1 MTCFFLLDKQKIKII
16 YFYNKSFSM
25 VYNGV
30 PVFAVNVD
38 DPGCSISTMS
48 LVDDPAMSIDM
59 VCFSKEQKMNFS
71 IQDESQHN
79 ILTCL
84 VRVDFPILRLTEDGD
99 PYYIVFSK
107 ETAKVLCQRLMTDG
121 MQQNISLQHNGKL
134 IQGIQLQEVFIKDTE
149 KGISPIGFEDAADG
163 SLMGVYH
170 IEDEALWNDCI
181 EGRFKGISIESLLC
195 IEEFKKKCNKKIK
208 KNIMSKIKDA
218 LKRLLM
224 EFNTLSTDKAELYWE
239 EDTELMV
246 GYKVFV
252 EDESG
257 NKVPAL
263 DGEYISDENKIKVAG
278 GVVTEIER
286 REVDDM
292 PVNVPA
298 EKKDT
303 MAEPVVE
310 EPKEE
315 PAKEEPK
322 NDNTDKTAEL
332 EKRIADL
339 ESKIAE
345 LETKLV
351 EIATTPAAQ
360 PVMDE
365 FENIKKIET
374 TGDKKLD
381 KRIAIAKALREN

>member
-1 MTCFFLLDKQKIKII
+1 
-16 YFYNKSFSM
+16 M
-25 VYNGV
+25 VYNNI
-30 PVFAVNVD
+30 PIFAVNVD

-71 IQDESQHN
+71 IQDESKHN

-84 VRVDFPILRLTEDGD
+84 VRVDFPILRLTEDGN
-99 PYYIVFSK
+99 PYYIVFNK
-107 ETAKVLCQRLMTDG
+107 ENAKVLCQRLMTDG

-134 IQGIQLQEVFIKDTE
+134 IDGIQLQEVFIKDSSL
-149 KGISPIGFEDAADG
+149 GISPVGFEDAADG

-181 EGRFKGISIESLLC
+181 EGRFKGISIESLLG

-208 KNIMSKIKDA
+208 KNNMSKIKEM
-218 LKRLLM
+218 LKKLLM
-224 EFNTLSTDKAELYWE
+224 EFNSLSTNIAELYWE

-257 NKVPAL
+257 NKVPAM

-278 GVVTEIER
+278 GTVTEIER
-286 REVDDM
+286 REVDDA
-292 PVNVPA
+292 PVNIPPV
-298 EKKDT
+298 EKKEEA
-303 MAEPVVE
+303 MAEPAVEEPKADPAEPAAE

-315 PAKEEPK
+315 PKD
-322 NDNTDKTAEL
+322 DNTEKVAEM
-332 EKRIADL
+332 EK
-339 ESKIAE
+339 KIAE
-345 LETKLV
+345 LEAKLADLEAKIA

-365 FENIKKIET
+365 FENIKKLGK
-374 TGDKKLD
+374 TGDKDLD
-381 KRIAIAKALREN
+381 KRLAIAAALKTK

>member
-1 MTCFFLLDKQKIKII
+1 
-16 YFYNKSFSM
+16 M
-25 VYNGV
+25 VYNNI

-38 DPGCSISTMS
+38 DPGCSISAMS

-59 VCFSKEQKMNFS
+59 VCFSKEQNMKFS
-71 IQDESQHN
+71 IQDETQHN

-84 VRVDFPILRLTEDGD
+84 VRVDFPILRVTQDGN
-99 PYYIVFSK
+99 PYYIVFNK
-107 ETAKVLCQRLMTDG
+107 DTAKVLCQRLMTDG

-149 KGISPIGFEDAADG
+149 KGISPVGFEEAADG
-163 SLMGVYH
+163 SLMGIYH
-170 IEDEALWNDCI
+170 ITDDALWNDCI
-181 EGRFKGISIESLLC
+181 EGRFKGISIESLIG

-208 KNIMSKIKDA
+208 KNNMSKIKDA

-224 EFNTLSTDKAELYWE
+224 EFNSLSTNIAELYWE

-257 NKVPAL
+257 NKVPAM

-292 PVNVPA
+292 PAEVPA
-298 EKKDT
+298 EKKEET
-303 MAEPVVE
+303 MEEPVVE
-310 EPKEE
+310 EPVVEE
-315 PAKEEPK
+315 PTVEEPK
-322 NDNTDKTAEL
+322 EDKTVEL

-339 ESKIAE
+339 EAKLAD
-345 LETKLV
+345 LEAKLA
-351 EIATTPAAQ
+351 EIATAPAAA
-360 PVMDE
+360 PVVDE
-365 FENIKKIET
+365 FENIKKIGK
-374 TGDKKLD
+374 TGDKSLD
-381 KRIAIAKALREN
+381 KRIAIAAALKEN

>member
-1 MTCFFLLDKQKIKII
+1 
-16 YFYNKSFSM
+16 M
-25 VYNGV
+25 VYNNI

-59 VCFSKEQKMNFS
+59 VCFSKEQKMKFS

-84 VRVDFPILRLTEDGD
+84 VRVDFPILRLTEDGN
-99 PYYIVFSK
+99 PYYIVFNK
-107 ETAKVLCQRLMTDG
+107 DTAKVLCQRLMKDG
-121 MQQNISLQHNGKL
+121 MQQNISLNHNGKL

-149 KGISPIGFEDAADG
+149 KGISPVGFEDAADG

-181 EGRFKGISIESLLC
+181 EGRFKGISIESLLG
-195 IEEFKKKCNKKIK
+195 IEDFKKCNKKNKKKNNMSKLKDMIK
-208 KNIMSKIKDA
+208 K
-218 LKRLLM
+218 LLL
-224 EFNTLSTDKAELYWE
+224 EFNSLSTNIAELYWE

-257 NKVPAL
+257 NKVPAM

-278 GVVTEIER
+278 GTVTEIER

-298 EKKDT
+298 EKKEDV
-303 MAEPVVE
+303 ME
-310 EPKEE
+310 EPAVEE

-322 NDNTDKTAEL
+322 EEQPTEQPKDDNTEKVAEL
-332 EKRIADL
+332 EKKVAD
-339 ESKIAE
+339 
-345 LETKLV
+345 LETKLADLEAKLA

-360 PVMDE
+360 PVIDE
-365 FENIKKIET
+365 FENIRKVGK
-374 TGDKKLD
+374 TGDKNLD
-381 KRIAIAKALREN
+381 KRLAIAAALKN

>member
-1 MTCFFLLDKQKIKII
+1 MKTYNNIPIFL
-16 YFYNKSFSM
+16 
-25 VYNGV
+25 
-30 PVFAVNVD
+30 VNVD

-48 LVDDPAMSIDM
+48 LVDDPAMEIPM
-59 VCFSKEQKMNFS
+59 LMFSEDKPKMNFS
-71 IQDESQHN
+71 IQDESQHC

-84 VRVDFPILRLTEDGD
+84 VRTDFPILRVNEDGD
-99 PYYIVFSK
+99 PFYIVFNK
-107 ETAKVLCQRLMTDG
+107 ETSKKLAQRLMTDG
-121 MQQNISLQHNGKL
+121 MQQNISLNHNGKL
-134 IQGIQLQEVFIKDTE
+134 IDGVILQEVFLKDTSL
-149 KGISPIGFEDAADG
+149 GINPVGFEDAGEG

-170 IEDEALWNDCI
+170 IIDDALWKDCI
-181 EGRFKGISIESLLC
+181 EGKFGGISIESYLSLESFNK
-195 IEEFKKKCNKKIK
+195 IDNKKT

-257 NKVPAL
+257 NKVPAI

-303 MAEPVVE
+303 MEEPVKEEPVKEEPAKE

-322 NDNTDKTAEL
+322 DDNTEKVAEL
-332 EKRIADL
+332 EKKVAD
-339 ESKIAE
+339 
-345 LETKLV
+345 LETKLADLEAKLA

-360 PVMDE
+360 PVIDE
-365 FENIKKIET
+365 FENIRKVGK
-374 TGDKKLD
+374 TGDKNLD
-381 KRIAIAKALREN
+381 KRLAIAAALKN

>member
-1 MTCFFLLDKQKIKII
+1 
-16 YFYNKSFSM
+16 M

-30 PVFAVNVD
+30 PIFAVNVD

-84 VRVDFPILRLTEDGD
+84 VRVDFPILRVTPDGN
-99 PYYIVFSK
+99 PYYIVFNK

-134 IQGIQLQEVFIKDTE
+134 IDGIKLQEVFIKDSSL
-149 KGISPIGFEDAADG
+149 GISPVGFEDAADG

-170 IEDEALWNDCI
+170 IEDDALWNDCI
-181 EGRFKGISIESLLC
+181 EGRFKGISIESLLG

-208 KNIMSKIKDA
+208 KNNMSKIKDA

-224 EFNTLSTDKAELYWE
+224 EFNSLSTNIAELYWE

-257 NKVPAL
+257 NKVPAM

-278 GVVTEIER
+278 GTVTEIER

-298 EKKDT
+298 EVPAEKKEET
-303 MAEPVVE
+303 ME
-310 EPKEE
+310 EPAVEE

-322 NDNTDKTAEL
+322 EEPAMEEPKDDNTEKVAEM

-339 ESKIAE
+339 E
-345 LETKLV
+345 TKLADLEAKLA

-360 PVMDE
+360 PVIDE
-365 FENIKKIET
+365 FENIKKRGT

-381 KRIAIAKALREN
+381 KRIAIAQALKEN

>member
-1 MTCFFLLDKQKIKII
+1 
-16 YFYNKSFSM
+16 M
-25 VYNGV
+25 VYNNI

-38 DPGCSISTMS
+38 DPGCSISAMS

-59 VCFSKEQKMNFS
+59 VCFSKEQNMKFS
-71 IQDESQHN
+71 IQDETQHN

-84 VRVDFPILRLTEDGD
+84 VRVDFPILRVTQDGN
-99 PYYIVFSK
+99 PYYIVFNK
-107 ETAKVLCQRLMTDG
+107 DTAKVLCQRLMTDG
-121 MQQNISLQHNGKL
+121 MQQNISLNHNGKL

-170 IEDEALWNDCI
+170 IEDDALWNDCI
-181 EGRFKGISIESLLC
+181 EGRFKGISIESLLG

-208 KNIMSKIKDA
+208 KNNMSKIKDA

-224 EFNTLSTDKAELYWE
+224 EFNSLSTNIAELYWE

-257 NKVPAL
+257 NKVPAM

-278 GVVTEIER
+278 GTVTEIEK

-292 PVNVPA
+292 PAEVPV
-298 EKKDT
+298 EKKEET
-303 MAEPVVE
+303 MEEPVVE
-310 EPKEE
+310 EPVVEE
-315 PAKEEPK
+315 PAVEEPK
-322 NDNTDKTAEL
+322 EDKTVEL
-332 EKRIADL
+332 EKRISD
-339 ESKIAE
+339 
-345 LETKLV
+345 LETKLADLETKLA
-351 EIATTPAAQ
+351 EIATAPAAA
-360 PVMDE
+360 PVIDE
-365 FENIKKIET
+365 FENIKKIGK
-374 TGDKKLD
+374 TGDKSLD
-381 KRIAIAKALREN
+381 KRIAIAAALKN

>member
-1 MTCFFLLDKQKIKII
+1 ML
-16 YFYNKSFSM
+16 
-25 VYNGV
+25 YNGI
-30 PVFAVNVD
+30 PVFLVNVD

-48 LVDDPAMSIDM
+48 LVGDPAMDIPM
-59 VCFSKEQKMNFS
+59 VLFSEAKPKMNFS
-71 IQDESQHN
+71 IQDESQKN

-84 VRVDFPILRLTEDGD
+84 VRTDFPILRLTEDGD
-99 PYYIVFSK
+99 PFYIVFNK
-107 ETAKVLCQRLMTDG
+107 ETSKKLAQRLMTDG
-121 MQQNISLQHNGKL
+121 MQQNISLNHNGKL
-134 IQGIQLQEVFIKDTE
+134 IDGVILQEVFLKDTSL
-149 KGISPIGFEDAADG
+149 GINPIGFEDAGEG

-170 IEDEALWNDCI
+170 ITDDALWKDCI
-181 EGRFKGISIESLLC
+181 EGRFGGISIESYLSLENFNK
-195 IEEFKKKCNKKIK
+195 IDNKKT

-257 NKVPAL
+257 NKVPAM

-278 GVVTEIER
+278 GTVTEIER

-298 EKKDT
+298 EVPVEKKEET
-303 MAEPVVE
+303 MEEPVV
-310 EPKEE
+310 EE
-315 PAKEEPK
+315 PAKEEPATEEPK
-322 NDNTDKTAEL
+322 DDNTEKVSEL
-332 EKRIADL
+332 EKKVADLEAKIADL
-339 ESKIAE
+339 E
-345 LETKLV
+345 TKLA

-365 FENIKKIET
+365 FENVKKT
-374 TGDKKLD
+374 TSTGDKKLD
-381 KRIAIAKALREN
+381 KRIAIAQALKEN

>member
-1 MTCFFLLDKQKIKII
+1 
-16 YFYNKSFSM
+16 M

-30 PVFAVNVD
+30 PIFAVNVD

-59 VCFSKEQKMNFS
+59 VCFSKEQNMKFS
-71 IQDESQHN
+71 IQDETQHN

-84 VRVDFPILRLTEDGD
+84 VRVDFPILRLTPDGN

-107 ETAKVLCQRLMTDG
+107 ETAKILCQRLMTDG

-134 IQGIQLQEVFIKDTE
+134 IDGIKLQEVFIKDSSL
-149 KGISPIGFEDAADG
+149 GISPVGFEDAADG

-170 IEDEALWNDCI
+170 IEDDALWNDCI
-181 EGRFKGISIESLLC
+181 EGRFKGISIESLLG

-208 KNIMSKIKDA
+208 KNNMSKLKDMIK
-218 LKRLLM
+218 KLLL
-224 EFNTLSTDKAELYWE
+224 EFNSLSTNIAELYWE

-257 NKVPAL
+257 NKVPAM

-278 GVVTEIER
+278 GTVTEIEK

-298 EKKDT
+298 EKKEDV
-303 MAEPVVE
+303 MEEPAVE

-315 PAKEEPK
+315 PKEEPATEEPK
-322 NDNTDKTAEL
+322 DDNTEKVAEL
-332 EKRIADL
+332 EKRISDL
-339 ESKIAE
+339 EAKIAE
-345 LETKLV
+345 LETKLA
-351 EIATTPAAQ
+351 EIATAPAAQ
-360 PVMDE
+360 PVIDE
-365 FENIKKIET
+365 FENIKKRGT

-381 KRIAIAKALREN
+381 KRIAIAQALKEN

>member
-1 MTCFFLLDKQKIKII
+1 
-16 YFYNKSFSM
+16 M
-25 VYNGV
+25 VYNNI

-38 DPGCSISTMS
+38 DPGCSISAMS

-59 VCFSKEQKMNFS
+59 VCFSKEQNMKFS
-71 IQDESQHN
+71 IQDETQHN

-84 VRVDFPILRLTEDGD
+84 VRVDFPILRVTDGGD
-99 PYYIVFSK
+99 PYYIVFNK
-107 ETAKVLCQRLMTDG
+107 DTAKVLCQRLMKDG
-121 MQQNISLQHNGKL
+121 MQQNISLNHNGKL

-149 KGISPIGFEDAADG
+149 KGISPVGFEDAADG

-170 IEDEALWNDCI
+170 IEDDQLWNDCI
-181 EGRFKGISIESLLC
+181 EGKFKGISIESLIG
-195 IEEFKKKCNKKIK
+195 IEEFKKKCNKKTK
-208 KNIMSKIKDA
+208 KNNMSKIKEV

-257 NKVPAL
+257 NKVPAM

-278 GVVTEIER
+278 GTVTEIEK

-298 EKKDT
+298 EKKEET
-303 MAEPVVE
+303 MEEPVVE

-315 PAKEEPK
+315 PAEQPAEQPK
-322 NDNTDKTAEL
+322 DDNTEKVAEL
-332 EKRIADL
+332 EKKVADLETKIADL
-339 ESKIAE
+339 EA
-345 LETKLV
+345 KLA
-351 EIATTPAAQ
+351 EIATAPAAQ
-360 PVMDE
+360 PVIDE
-365 FENIKKIET
+365 FENIKKIGK
-374 TGDKKLD
+374 TGDKSLD
-381 KRIAIAKALREN
+381 KRIAIAAALKN

>member
-1 MTCFFLLDKQKIKII
+1 
-16 YFYNKSFSM
+16 M
-25 VYNGV
+25 VYNNI

-71 IQDESQHN
+71 IQDESKHN

-84 VRVDFPILRLTEDGD
+84 VRVDFPILRLTEDGN
-99 PYYIVFSK
+99 PYYIVFNK
-107 ETAKVLCQRLMTDG
+107 ENAKVLCQRLMTDG

-134 IQGIQLQEVFIKDTE
+134 IQGIQLQEVFIKDSSL
-149 KGISPIGFEDAADG
+149 GISPVGFEDAADG

-181 EGRFKGISIESLLC
+181 EGRFKGISIESLLG

-208 KNIMSKIKDA
+208 KNNMSKIKEM
-218 LKRLLM
+218 LKKLLM
-224 EFNTLSTDKAELYWE
+224 EFNSLSTNIAELYWE

-257 NKVPAL
+257 NKVPAM

-286 REVDDM
+286 REIDDM
-292 PVNVPA
+292 PANVPPV
-298 EKKDT
+298 EKKEA
-303 MAEPVVE
+303 MAEPAVEEPKAEPAPE

-315 PAKEEPK
+315 PKD
-322 NDNTDKTAEL
+322 DNTEKVAEM
-332 EKRIADL
+332 EK
-339 ESKIAE
+339 KIAE
-345 LETKLV
+345 LEAKLADLEAKIA
-351 EIATTPAAQ
+351 EIATAPAAQ

-365 FENIKKIET
+365 FENIKKLGK
-374 TGDKKLD
+374 TGDKDLD
-381 KRIAIAKALREN
+381 KRLAIAAALKTK

>member
-1 MTCFFLLDKQKIKII
+1 MNT
-16 YFYNKSFSM
+16 YN
-25 VYNGV
+25 NI
-30 PVFAVNVD
+30 PIFAVNVD
-38 DPGCSISTMS
+38 DPGCSISAMS

-59 VCFSKEQKMNFS
+59 VCFSKEQNMKFS
-71 IQDESQHN
+71 IQDETQHN

-84 VRVDFPILRLTEDGD
+84 VRVDFPILRVTDEGD
-99 PYYIVFSK
+99 PYYIVFNK
-107 ETAKVLCQRLMTDG
+107 DTAKVLCQRLMKDG
-121 MQQNISLQHNGKL
+121 MQQNISLNHNGKL

-149 KGISPIGFEDAADG
+149 KGISPIGFEEAADG

-170 IEDEALWNDCI
+170 IEDDALWNDCI
-181 EGRFKGISIESLLC
+181 EGRFKGISIESLLG
-195 IEEFKKKCNKKIK
+195 IEDFKKCNKKNKKKNNMSKLKDMIK
-208 KNIMSKIKDA
+208 K
-218 LKRLLM
+218 LLL
-224 EFNTLSTDKAELYWE
+224 EFNSLSTNIAELYWE

-257 NKVPAL
+257 NKVPAM

-278 GVVTEIER
+278 GTVTEIEK

-303 MAEPVVE
+303 ME
-310 EPKEE
+310 EPAKEE

-322 NDNTDKTAEL
+322 EEPAPEEPKDDNTEKIAEL
-332 EKRIADL
+332 EKKVADL
-339 ESKIAE
+339 EAKLAE
-345 LETKLV
+345 LETKLA
-351 EIATTPAAQ
+351 EIATAPAAA
-360 PVMDE
+360 PVVDE
-365 FENIKKIET
+365 FENIKKRGT

-381 KRIAIAKALREN
+381 KRIAIAQALKEN

>member
-1 MTCFFLLDKQKIKII
+1 
-16 YFYNKSFSM
+16 M

-30 PVFAVNVD
+30 PIFAVNVD

-59 VCFSKEQKMNFS
+59 VCFSKEQNMKFS

-84 VRVDFPILRLTEDGD
+84 VRVDFPILRVTDEGD
-99 PYYIVFSK
+99 PYYIVFNK
-107 ETAKVLCQRLMTDG
+107 DTAKVLCQRLMKDG
-121 MQQNISLQHNGKL
+121 MQQNISLNHNGKL

-149 KGISPIGFEDAADG
+149 KGISPVGFEDAADG

-181 EGRFKGISIESLLC
+181 EGRFKGISIESLLG
-195 IEEFKKKCNKKIK
+195 IEEFKKKCNKKTK

-224 EFNTLSTDKAELYWE
+224 EFNSLSTNIAELYWE

-257 NKVPAL
+257 NKVPAM
-263 DGEYISDENKIKVAG
+263 DGEYISDENKIKVEG
-278 GVVTEIER
+278 GVVTEIEKK
-286 REVDDM
+286 EVDDM
-292 PVNVPA
+292 PVEVPA

-303 MAEPVVE
+303 MEEPVVE

-315 PAKEEPK
+315 PAKEEPATEEPK
-322 NDNTDKTAEL
+322 EDKTVEL
-332 EKRIADL
+332 EKRISDL
-339 ESKIAE
+339 EAKIAE
-345 LETKLV
+345 LETKLA
-351 EIATTPAAQ
+351 EIATAPAAS
-360 PVMDE
+360 PVVDE
-365 FENIKKIET
+365 FENIKKRGT

-381 KRIAIAKALREN
+381 KRIAIAQALKEN

>member
-1 MTCFFLLDKQKIKII
+1 
-16 YFYNKSFSM
+16 M
-25 VYNGV
+25 VYNNI

-84 VRVDFPILRLTEDGD
+84 VRVDFPILRLTEDGN
-99 PYYIVFSK
+99 PYYIVFNK
-107 ETAKVLCQRLMTDG
+107 DTAKVLCQRLMKDG
-121 MQQNISLQHNGKL
+121 MQQNISLNHNGKL
-134 IQGIQLQEVFIKDTE
+134 IDGVILQEVFLKDTSL
-149 KGISPIGFEDAADG
+149 GINPVGFEDAGEG

-170 IEDEALWNDCI
+170 ITDDTLWKDCI
-181 EGRFKGISIESLLC
+181 EGRFGGISIESYLSL
-195 IEEFKKKCNKKIK
+195 ENFNKIDKT
-208 KNIMSKIKDA
+208 KNKVNMASKIKEA

-257 NKVPAL
+257 NKVPAM

-278 GVVTEIER
+278 GVVTEIEKK
-286 REVDDM
+286 EVDDV
-292 PVNVPA
+292 PAEVPA
-298 EKKDT
+298 EKKEDV
-303 MAEPVVE
+303 MEEPVKE

-322 NDNTDKTAEL
+322 EEPAEQPKDDNTEKVAEL
-332 EKRIADL
+332 EKKVAD
-339 ESKIAE
+339 
-345 LETKLV
+345 LETKLADLEAKLA

-360 PVMDE
+360 PVIDE
-365 FENIKKIET
+365 FENIRKVGK
-374 TGDKKLD
+374 TGDKNLD
-381 KRIAIAKALREN
+381 KRLAIAAALKN